1 MPYARSYKAPVYH
14 NASLIGNCVYCQRWS
29 GIRFLSIGQIMFD
42 KRLESGRLDVF
53 CVDKGGI
60 LVGYCRMT

>member
-1 MPYARSYKAPVYH
+1 
-14 NASLIGNCVYCQRWS
+14 
-29 GIRFLSIGQIMFD
+29 MFD
-42 KRLESGRLDVF
+42 KRLESGRPDVF